1 MSSFA
6 PGTPESYMNAVNQKL
21 YGTAPTTAQP
31 MQQSPSYPQ
40 YPMGQQLGMPNS
52 LAQIN
57 KLFNT
62 LGPQQKPLNTA
73 GPGVGIDPNISL
85 IPQDPYFLPSLDAIS
100 LRKQQEQAMMAAQ
113 QQAQQQ
119 AQLGMPASTMTAE
132 QKRML
137 DVMIGQPSQMAPN
150 PYDTD
155 TFPVPPGF
163 QPIGPGI
170 GGRPFDPTNTDSF
183 PVPLPGLGGTG
194 PGGTTMP
201 AGFDF
206 NRLLEMLRGMGGQ
219 PQNLSP
225 IPAPPQQKPRDRVRQ
240 NEINQVEKRLA
251 MLQNMPNARQ
261 AQLERA
267 TNRLNR
273 LRGAQQVAPGLLGLL
288 G

>member
-6 PGTPESYMNAVNQKL
+6 PGTPESYINAVNQKL

-62 LGPQQKPLNTA
+62 LGPQQKPLNPA
-73 GPGVGIDPNISL
+73 GPGVGIDPNFSL
-85 IPQDPYFLPSLDAIS
+85 VPQDPYS
-100 LRKQQEQAMMAAQ
+100 
-113 QQAQQQ
+113 
-119 AQLGMPASTMTAE
+119 
-132 QKRML
+132 
-137 DVMIGQPSQMAPN
+137 
-150 PYDTD
+150 TD

-170 GGRPFDPTNTDSF
+170 GGRPFDPTYTDTF
-183 PVPLPGLGGTG
+183 PIPPGLIQPLSDPYETTPYIS
-194 PGGTTMP
+194 PGMNPLTP
-201 AGFDF
+201 QYDIQK
-206 NRLLEMLRGMGGQ
+206 LLEMLRGMGNQ
-219 PQNLSP
+219 PQTLSP